1 MPDNNPNT
9 NDSSI
14 APEFSH
20 DKSDSNSADDP
31 STPLQPP
38 RKPKD
43 VIHESIFN
51 SIVESFIPLRHG
63 DLIAKLLARF
73 PLSGQD
79 RTDYLKLCDRLAA
92 IFHIEHLTA
101 LLRVE
106 ELYETLDPD
115 SEFNDELTEQQ
126 LDQRTEG
133 LFDCLTDLMQN
144 AHYVR
149 LSRDQ
154 IEYAINLGSLWGAKL
169 EVNFDLFDRIEVYA
183 RGYQTVKIKRRRWEN
198 LFREEEID
206 IPEIHRLVLAFRLR
220 GEDLADSDMSG
231 NVVYLKNF
239 KNIPETDLE
248 LLLPGSRVR
257 FSILD
262 RGKILLP
269 TVSGLAITI
278 FKIVRVVTVVAVA
291 TMVTAIWV
299 WALLLGGLGVYI
311 FKSFLG
317 YNRTKDKYQ
326 FDLTRNLYL
335 KNLDNNAGVLYRVFN
350 EAEEQELC
358 EAVLGYTILW
368 KQGQSGL
375 LDKEFDDLAE
385 EFLLEYTGKEI
396 DFDMHDA
403 LAKLARL
410 GLAHIDK
417 SGKWTATQI
426 SVAPKILSE
435 NWRQLFE
442 LQQHKVGMLDD

>member
-1 MPDNNPNT
+1 M
-9 NDSSI
+9 
-14 APEFSH
+14 
-20 DKSDSNSADDP
+20 SNSSHAAEV
-31 STPLQPP
+31 Q
-38 RKPKD
+38 
-43 VIHESIFN
+43 ESIFE
-51 SIVESFIPLRHG
+51 SITESFIPLRHG
-63 DLIAKLLARF
+63 DLITKLLSKF
-73 PLSGQD
+73 PLQGQD

-106 ELYETLDPD
+106 ELYEALDPD
-115 SEFNDELTEQQ
+115 AEFEPRITDEQI
-126 LDQRTEG
+126 QRRSG
-133 LFDCLTDLMQN
+133 RLFDCLTDLLQN

-149 LSRDQ
+149 LSREQ
-154 IEYAINLGSLWGAKL
+154 IEYAINLGSQWGAKL
-169 EVNFDLFDRIEVYA
+169 EVNFELFDRIEVYA
-183 RGYQTVKIKRRRWEN
+183 RGYRKVTVKRRRWEN
-198 LFREEEID
+198 FFREEEVD
-206 IPEIHRLVLAFRLR
+206 VPEFHRLVLAFKLA
-220 GEDLADSDMSG
+220 GEDLSDTEMSG
-231 NVVYLKNF
+231 DVVYLKNF

-248 LLLPGSRVR
+248 LLLPGSRVK

-269 TVSGLAITI
+269 TVSGLAVTI
-278 FKIVRVVTVVAVA
+278 YKIVRVVTLVAVA
-291 TMVTAIWV
+291 TVVTAIWE

-311 FKSFLG
+311 FKSFAG

-326 FDLTRNLYL
+326 LDLTKNLYL

-358 EAVLGYTILW
+358 ETILGYTILW
-368 KQGQSGL
+368 QQSGSGVH
-375 LDKEFDDLAE
+375 DQEFDDLAE

-396 DFDMHDA
+396 DFDNHDA

-410 GLAHIDK
+410 GLAHVDS

-426 SVAPKILSE
+426 SLAPKILSE

-442 LQQHKVGMLDD
+442 LQQHKVGMLDIEG